1 MPLATHPRDS
11 VVDGAVI
18 RSGHVPSDVQEA
30 ADAYYRRL
38 STGELSA
45 VAAWCCRQLDTNS
58 KQMIWLAANDIIT
71 LCAVYSEE

>member
-30 ADAYYRRL
+30 ADA
-38 STGELSA
+38 
-45 VAAWCCRQLDTNS
+45 
-58 KQMIWLAANDIIT
+58 
-71 LCAVYSEE
+71 